1 LRAVKKHIAG
11 HRRLFFDNLPVVRLY
26 YAEAGSASFSIRAG
40 FDKDLR
46 TLRDERAEKLISV
59 FEKGVKEN
67 IFRELDPYHMGP
79 ALHGIIDAFL
89 FRWWKILIDFEMRII
104 CRMPRIFFSEAS

>member
-1 LRAVKKHIAG
+1 M
-11 HRRLFFDNLPVVRLY
+11 RLY

-46 TLRDERAEKLISV
+46 TLRDERAEKLVSV
-59 FEKGVKEN
+59 FEKGVKEG
-67 IFRELDPYHMGP
+67 IFRKLDPYHMGP

-89 FRWWKILIDFEMRII
+89 FLMMENPDRFRNEDNLSDAAD
-104 CRMPRIFFSEAS
+104 IFLRGVLSE